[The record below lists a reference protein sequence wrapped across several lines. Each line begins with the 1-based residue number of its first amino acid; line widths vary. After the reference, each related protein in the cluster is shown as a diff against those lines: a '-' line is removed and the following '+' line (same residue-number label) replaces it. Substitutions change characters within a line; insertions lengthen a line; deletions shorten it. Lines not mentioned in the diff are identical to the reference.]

1 MYTKII
7 KMETLIVIN
16 KDKKIYHLYCVL
28 FQMFK
33 TSNYVM
39 EIDKGLNSTKYCLTF
54 NDKARQKCIM
64 QEWAK
69 KLLYKIQGS
78 KGIRQ

>member
-1 MYTKII
+1 
-7 KMETLIVIN
+7 
-16 KDKKIYHLYCVL
+16 
-28 FQMFK
+28 MFK

-54 NDKARQKCIM
+54 NDKARQKCII
-64 QEWAK
+64 QEWAT